1 MRLLVLLMF
10 LCGAVSAQDTTKYYT
25 SKDYGWQYK
34 RVKIDSSFMLPKD
47 TLKNKLGIAQI
58 GTTIYIWNG
67 TKWISNASDASKL
80 NVSDT
85 ALMLSKYLRKA
96 DTLNMLNPYLRK
108 ADTSTMLSPYLRKAD
123 TTSLSNRIN
132 AKLSLSDT
140 STMLTPYLR
149 KADTTNKFVA
159 SVTSL
164 NDSTIRVI
172 KGSTTTDIVIKPVTT
187 VTNATRLITTV
198 YNKSGATIPK
208 GSVVYISGAHSSN
221 LPSIDLAKAN
231 TEETSAYTYGLV
243 ETDISNNSQGT
254 VIQIGLITNLN
265 LPTSTYTDGQTLY
278 LSPTV
283 AGGYTLTKPT
293 APNHYVAIGTVT
305 RAHPTLGTIQ
315 IAIRNGFQLDEMS
328 DVKIALLPLDS
339 TLLQF
344 SRTDSLWHDVSVVN
358 AIGNK
363 YIKPTDTAS
372 LSNRINLKVNIADT
386 STMLAKYLR
395 KTDTSTLSTRINN
408 CLPLTGGTLTSRLT
422 GTSLVLNKDSLP
434 IVSDKKWAL
443 VVDTSNSNRISK
455 QIIPNYIDSGW
466 KTWADTI
473 TWTGTAAPSGTRNN
487 FYRWSQIGKMVH
499 LEIRLNYATVG
510 TLINQAKTN
519 LPSMMPLPSVPSGWD
534 VSANSILY
542 YSVKNYGNNTTGQGA
557 NNFCSILYGGGAAS
571 RTDKISMSFSTGA
584 WSKFIYSID
593 YLTD

>member
-1 MRLLVLLMF
+1 MRLLVLLIF
-10 LCGAVSAQDTTKYYT
+10 LCGVVKGQDTTKYYT

-34 RVKIDSSFMLPKD
+34 RVKVDSSFMLPKD

-67 TKWISNASDASKL
+67 TKWISNTSDASKL
-80 NVSDT
+80 NVTDT
-85 ALMLSKYLRKA
+85 ASMLSKYLRKG
-96 DTLNMLNPYLRK
+96 
-108 ADTSTMLSPYLRKAD
+108 
-123 TTSLSNRIN
+123 
-132 AKLSLSDT
+132 DT

-149 KADTTNKFVA
+149 KVDTTNKFVA

-172 KGSTTTDIVIKPVTT
+172 KGTTITDIVIKPVTT

-198 YNKSGATIPK
+198 YNKSGALIPK

-221 LPSIDLAKAN
+221 LPSIDLAKAS

-254 VIQIGLITNLN
+254 VIQTGAITNLN

-283 AGGYTLTKPT
+283 AGGYTLTKPL

-305 RAHPTLGTIQ
+305 RAHPNFGTIQ

-328 DVKIALLPLDS
+328 DVKIALVPLDS

-372 LSNRINLKVNIADT
+372 LSNRINLKGSGTVLSVATGLGLSGGPITSNGTLTVDT
-386 STMLAKYLR
+386 ASTSIISRQRAANTY
-395 KTDTSTLSTRINN
+395 
-408 CLPLTGGTLTSRLT
+408 LPLTGGTLTSRLS
-422 GTSLVLNKDSLP
+422 GTSLILNKDSLP

-443 VVDTSNSNRISK
+443 VVDTTNSNRISR

-466 KTWADTI
+466 KAWADTI

-487 FYRWSQIGKMVH
+487 IYRWSQVGKMVH
-499 LEIRLNYATVG
+499 LEIRLNYFTAG
-510 TLINQAKTN
+510 TSITQAKTN

-534 VSANSILY
+534 VSGNSILY
-542 YSVKNYGNNTTGQGA
+542 YSIKNYGTNTTGQA
-557 NNFCSILYGGGAAS
+557 SNNYCSILYGGGVSS
-571 RTDKISMSFSTGA
+571 RTDKISMSFSSGA

>member
-243 ETDISNNSQGT
+243 ENDISNNSQGT
-254 VIQIGLITNLN
+254 VIQIGLITNLS

-305 RAHPTLGTIQ
+305 KAHPNFGTIQ

-344 SRTDSLWHDVSVVN
+344 SRTDSLWHDVSVAN

-372 LSNRINLKVNIADT
+372 LSNRINA
-386 STMLAKYLR
+386 R
-395 KTDTSTLSTRINN
+395 
-408 CLPLTGGTLTSRLT
+408 LPLTGGTLTSRLT

-443 VVDTSNSNRISK
+443 VVDTTNSNRISK
-455 QIIPNYIDSGW
+455 QIIPIYIDSGW
-466 KTWADTI
+466 KAWADTI

-487 FYRWSQIGKMVH
+487 FYRWSQVGKMVH
-499 LEIRLNYATVG
+499 LEIRLNYAVAG
-510 TLINQAKTN
+510 TLITQAKTN

-534 VSANSILY
+534 VSGNSILY
-542 YSVKNYGNNTTGQGA
+542 YSIKNIGTNTTGQA
-557 NNFCSILYGGGAAS
+557 SNNYCSILYGGGVAS
-571 RTDKISMSFSTGA
+571 RTDKISMSFSSFG

>member
-1 MRLLVLLMF
+1 MDSLTFATYKNNGSGDSVLSVDAQGRLKLKK
-10 LCGAVSAQDTTKYYT
+10 VSAGDTA
-25 SKDYGWQYK
+25 S
-34 RVKIDSSFMLPKD
+34 L
-47 TLKNKLGIAQI
+47 
-58 GTTIYIWNG
+58 
-67 TKWISNASDASKL
+67 SNRINLKL
-80 NVSDT
+80 NISDT
-85 ALMLSKYLRKA
+85 SAMLTPYLRKA
-96 DTLNMLNPYLRK
+96 DTSAMLNSYLRKLDTSSLLTPYLRK
-108 ADTSTMLSPYLRKAD
+108 ADTSTML
-123 TTSLSNRIN
+123 
-132 AKLSLSDT
+132 
-140 STMLTPYLR
+140 TPYLR
-149 KADTTNKFVA
+149 AVDTTNKFVS

-164 NDSTIRVI
+164 NDSTIKVI
-172 KGSTTTDIVIKPVTT
+172 KGTTATNIIIKPTTT

-198 YNKSGATIPK
+198 YNNSGATITK

-221 LPSIDLAKAN
+221 LPKIALSIASSE
-231 TEETSAYTYGLV
+231 TTSAYTYGLV
-243 ETDISNNSQGT
+243 ETDIANNNSGT
-254 VIQIGLITNLN
+254 VIQTGAITNLN

-328 DVKIALLPLDS
+328 DVKIALVPLDS

-358 AIGNK
+358 AIGNN
-363 YIKPTDTAS
+363 YIKPTDTVS
-372 LSNRINLKVNIADT
+372 LSNRINA
-386 STMLAKYLR
+386 R
-395 KTDTSTLSTRINN
+395 
-408 CLPLTGGTLTSRLT
+408 LPLTGGTLTSRLT

-443 VVDTSNSNRISK
+443 VVDTTNSNRISR

-466 KTWADTI
+466 KAWADTI

-487 FYRWSQIGKMVH
+487 IYRWSQVGKMVH
-499 LEIRLNYATVG
+499 LEIRLNYATAG

-542 YSVKNYGNNTTGQGA
+542 YSVKNYGTTTTGQGA
-557 NNFCSILYGGGAAS
+557 NNYCSILYGSGVSS

>member
-1 MRLLVLLMF
+1 MKKVEKVEKVEKVKCLLVLAFSLAMI
-10 LCGAVSAQDTTKYYT
+10 T
-25 SKDYGWQYK
+25 
-34 RVKIDSSFMLPKD
+34 
-47 TLKNKLGIAQI
+47 
-58 GTTIYIWNG
+58 
-67 TKWISNASDASKL
+67 SNAQQVIYGKYKYMDSLTFATYKNNGSGDSVLSVDAQGRLKLKKVTAGDTASLSNRINLKL
-80 NVSDT
+80 NIIDT
-85 ALMLSKYLRKA
+85 SAMLTPYLRKA
-96 DTLNMLNPYLRK
+96 DTSAMLTPYLRKADTSSLVTPYLRK
-108 ADTSTMLSPYLRKAD
+108 ADTSTML
-123 TTSLSNRIN
+123 
-132 AKLSLSDT
+132 
-140 STMLTPYLR
+140 TPYLR
-149 KADTTNKFVA
+149 KLDTTNKFVA

-198 YNKSGATIPK
+198 YNKSGALITK

-254 VIQIGLITNLN
+254 VIQTGLITNLN
-265 LPTSTYTDGQTLY
+265 LPTATYTDGQTLY

-283 AGGYTLTKPT
+283 AGGYTLTKPL

-328 DVKIALLPLDS
+328 DVSIALVPLDS

-372 LSNRINLKVNIADT
+372 LSNRINA
-386 STMLAKYLR
+386 R
-395 KTDTSTLSTRINN
+395 
-408 CLPLTGGTLTSRLT
+408 LPLTGGTLTSRLS

-434 IVSDKKWAL
+434 IVIDKKWAL
-443 VVDTSNSNRISK
+443 VVDTTNSNRISR

-466 KTWADTI
+466 KAWADTI

-499 LEIRLNYATVG
+499 LEIRLNYFTTG
-510 TLINQAKTN
+510 TSITQAKTN

-534 VSANSILY
+534 VSGNSILY

-557 NNFCSILYGGGAAS
+557 NNFCSILYGGGVSS
-571 RTDKISMSFSTGA
+571 RTDKISMSFSTGN